1 MHGVAYAQVDKARQV
16 CPDLVLVSGE
26 DLMPYRQ
33 ASRCVFGILQR
44 FGTAQKAG
52 LDEVTRATLRC
63 LLSICRRAA
72 KRPREASCPHCA
84 CCSTSSQRIGLA
96 YTRQ

>member
-1 MHGVAYAQVDKARQV
+1 MWPGAQVDKARQV

-52 LDEVTRATLRC
+52 LDEVTPSGAAWSLFVCTVAYKSKGGQLELPATC
-63 LLSICRRAA
+63 
-72 KRPREASCPHCA
+72 SCQTCA
-84 CCSTSSQRIGLA
+84 T
-96 YTRQ
+96 